1 MMSSALVPRLAILAV
16 VLTAGACRRTDLTDA
31 VVPVAATSLSLQARP
46 MNDSVF
52 VDVVLGG
59 AAPQTLGSITGE
71 VAHAGDWTFVQC
83 EAQQADAL
91 LACKA
96 HGATVR
102 VAAAWAAGTH
112 AGALV
117 RLAFVRATPSATPTF
132 MLAVSEAHGAR
143 GMAVLDSV
151 EVKRQ
156 SVVAG
161 GAP

>member
-1 MMSSALVPRLAILAV
+1 MS
-16 VLTAGACRRTDLTDA
+16 
-31 VVPVAATSLSLQARP
+31 
-46 MNDSVF
+46 DSVF

-117 RLAFVRATPSATPTF
+117 RLAFVRVTPSATPTF